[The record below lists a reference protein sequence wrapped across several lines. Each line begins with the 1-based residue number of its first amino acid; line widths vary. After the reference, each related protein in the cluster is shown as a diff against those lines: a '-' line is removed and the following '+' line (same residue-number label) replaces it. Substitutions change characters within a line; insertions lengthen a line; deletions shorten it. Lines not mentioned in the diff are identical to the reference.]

1 MISLIFLI
9 FVVSKNI
16 EIPTLNLDKFK
27 NVETTITYQK
37 IPNLDTLVEYILTQS
52 KTNMNDV
59 NAITQVML
67 RRFQGSKYNTITEM
81 LMSKTSL
88 GSSTIKRGGGR
99 YYFTDKSLK
108 YRSKVRAEVMN
119 VINKIR
125 LVPCGKARYF
135 SNHSCTY
142 HSNNPKYK
150 LVYQTT
156 KHKFFVKVSQ

>member
-1 MISLIFLI
+1 MIAFIFLI
-9 FVVSKNI
+9 FVVSKNV
-16 EIPTLNLDKFK
+16 ELPTLDLSKFQ
-27 NVETTITYQK
+27 NVETTIAYQK
-37 IPNLDTLVEYILTQS
+37 IPSLDTLVEYILTQS
-52 KTNMNDV
+52 KTNMDDV

-81 LMSKTSL
+81 LMSKSSL
-88 GSSTIKRGGGR
+88 GSTTIKRGGGR

-108 YRSKVRAEVMN
+108 YRSKVRTEVMN

-156 KHKFFVKVSQ
+156 KHKFFVKVSK